1 MESAEGGSGTVAI
14 GDFMG
19 FYSMGDI
26 GSDATVT
33 GNMYH
38 FYANDNSNNP
48 TGNTYSFY
56 QEDLTDRLRIGKLET
71 YSEKIESLT
80 SSSTITVDTTGAP
93 FFTVTLATNTQF
105 VLTGMIAGQ
114 TVQIK
119 IKQDGT
125 GNHTASFGTADSTA
139 VKFAGGT
146 PTLSTAANAIDV
158 VSVFFDGSDYIGNIA
173 KAFAA

>member
-1 MESAEGGSGTVAI
+1 M
-14 GDFMG
+14 
-19 FYSMGDI
+19 
-26 GSDATVT
+26 
-33 GNMYH
+33 
-38 FYANDNSNNP
+38 
-48 TGNTYSFY
+48 
-56 QEDLTDRLRIGKLET
+56 
-71 YSEKIESLT
+71 
-80 SSSTITVDTTGAP
+80 
-93 FFTVTLATNTQF
+93 TLATDTQF